1 MNPTKLSVLLDLFR
15 ARPSDI
21 LQEKIMSLLPLLH
34 DVDPGAPVS
43 TTTLLEQ
50 FVKNGGKL
58 DPKTTTLPD
67 DRPRQIPMPPIP
79 LRIPGPWSLEDLCEI
94 TAPVKTESPQE

>member
-1 MNPTKLSVLLDLFR
+1 MNQTKLSVLLDLFR

-34 DVDPGAPVS
+34 DVDPSAPVS

-50 FVKNGGKL
+50 FVKNGGKH
-58 DPKTTTLPD
+58 
-67 DRPRQIPMPPIP
+67 R
-79 LRIPGPWSLEDLCEI
+79 RIPWSLEDFCKI
-94 TAPVKTESPQE
+94 TAPVKTESPQEE